1 MITVNKI
8 RIKKTVISFQALGLV
23 RYLLLKQ
30 FLHIIN
36 QFISNYIFVFDIT
49 IKNIKKKKQLNTLNT
64 IINLKAI
71 KY

>member
-49 IKNIKKKKQLNTLNT
+49 IKNINANTLNT